1 MIVFKPRLA
10 LFYIAALVVISL
22 LTNRLTITS
31 QIAAAMSTDK
41 KSDKT
46 IDKTTDTT
54 NVESSD

>member
-31 QIAAAMSTDK
+31 QIAAAMTTE
-41 KSDKT
+41 KT
-46 IDKTTDTT
+46 TEMTTDTT
-54 NVESSD
+54 NVESSK